1 MSYCHSFDI
10 KSRYTYFQIDK
21 CFEAGTY
28 VGNDI
33 DYVKDLPDA
42 ESCQKECQKIPE
54 CKFWTY
60 NPNTW
65 NGKNKCFR
73 QTANANETLG
83 TCKKGTCIRGPRD
96 CPGKYISYQRLLQLS
111 MQNSSK

>member
-1 MSYCHSFDI
+1 MNTILKVCYVLLPLIQYYVKVPIS
-10 KSRYTYFQIDK
+10 TYYFTDK

-96 CPGKYISYQRLLQLS
+96 CPGKYISY
-111 MQNSSK
+111 